1 MMNEYIS
8 EFDSTLKYTVSE
20 NFGLITKT
28 IRNATSTLYSNAID
42 ISKQKQKGM
51 MPAVFMGS
59 TNEDFEDLK
68 VIKKIGQGGFSEVY
82 QAIDSNT
89 KKEYA
94 MRLCTID
101 GKTFT
106 HERASREIEVYNQL
120 RHLDHPNIAK
130 IYSAKL
136 ISSVDDGKEVQS
148 LQVVME
154 LGVCNLEEI
163 IKHRI
168 KIQKAWTEIELVHIS
183 LMLVHPMMVAKEHE
197 ISHRDISLNN
207 VILSKDLK
215 LYKLIDFAE
224 AKTTTNDLENVVGK
238 TKYMAPEI
246 TSLIQQIQS
255 GDKGGVA
262 IKYDVEK
269 ADVYALGI
277 LIGSLGCME
286 MLGATDSPAEFS
298 RKLGKIQSEYP
309 KIHSMVIDMVNPN
322 PMLRKDFRKLFE
334 YLSQFKGDVSKL
346 PFYELEFE
354 SGLQLNPSSISR
366 SEMTKTFERTFQEW
380 NYKGDINMRNNL
392 FGEAIMCYLKVYEMI
407 KRGEIPLNKE

>member
-1 MMNEYIS
+1 MQDYI
-8 EFDSTLKYTVSE
+8 EDFDSTLKYTVSE
-20 NFGLITKT
+20 NYGLITKT
-28 IRNATSTLYSNAID
+28 IRNATSTLYSNVID

-68 VIKKIGQGGFSEVY
+68 VVKKIGQGGFSEVY
-82 QAIDSNT
+82 QAVDTHS

-94 MRLCTID
+94 LRLCTID

-106 HERASREIEVYNQL
+106 HERASKEIDVYNQL
-120 RHLDHPNIAK
+120 RHLDNPNVAK

-136 ISSVDDGKEVQS
+136 ISSMDDGKEVQS

-154 LGVCNLEEI
+154 LGICNLEEI

-168 KIQKAWTEIELVHIS
+168 KIQKAWTEIELLQIAS
-183 LMLVHPMMVAKEHE
+183 MLIHPMMVAKEHGM
-197 ISHRDISLNN
+197 SHRDISLNN

-224 AKTTTNDLENVVGK
+224 AKTTANDLENVVGK

-246 TSLIQQIQS
+246 TALIRQIQS
-255 GDKGGVA
+255 GEQDRVK
-262 IKYDVEK
+262 IQYDVEK
-269 ADVYALGI
+269 ADVFALGI
-277 LIGSLGCME
+277 LLGSLGCME
-286 MLGATDSPAEFS
+286 MLGATDSQTEFS
-298 RKLGKIQSEYP
+298 RKLSKIQNEYP
-309 KIHSMVIDMVNPN
+309 KIHSLVVDMVNPN
-322 PMLRKDFRKLFE
+322 PTLRKDFRKLFE
-334 YLSQFKGDVSKL
+334 YVSQFQNEIAKF

-354 SGLQLNPSSISR
+354 SGLQLNPSSLSR
-366 SEMTKTFERTFQEW
+366 SEATKTFEKTFQEW

-392 FGEAIMCYLKVYEMI
+392 FGEAILCFLKVYEMI
-407 KRGEIPLNKE
+407 KRGEIPLKKE